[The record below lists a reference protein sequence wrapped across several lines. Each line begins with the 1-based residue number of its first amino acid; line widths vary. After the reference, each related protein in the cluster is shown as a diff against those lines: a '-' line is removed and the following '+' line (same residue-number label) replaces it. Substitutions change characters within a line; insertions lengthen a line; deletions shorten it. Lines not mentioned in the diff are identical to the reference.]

1 MTTDPMQLT
10 PEVLVPR
17 LGDTLVRRGLITDA
31 QLEQALAHQ
40 AVQKAAGRK
49 ILLGEAITA
58 LGFLTRA
65 QLDMAVTEQILLL
78 RNALEDANR
87 HLERRVEQRT
97 SELQLALT
105 RLAELNQIKNNF
117 ISNVSHELRTPLT
130 HIKGYVELMITE
142 ALGPLTEDQ
151 KGALEVSQRSV
162 NRLKNLIEDLI
173 LFSAASRGE
182 MALQRQYLDLYAVAS
197 AALNNAQPKADDHNV
212 ELLNDIDASLPTVL
226 ADEQKFSWVVNQLL
240 DNAIKFTPSGGT
252 VKLSIRR
259 EPDNTDMARVTVS
272 DTGIGIPEHRFS
284 EIFEAF
290 HQLDG
295 SSTRRYG
302 GTGLGLALV
311 KEIVEAHGSLINVQS
326 KVNGGTEFS
335 FLMLLRK

>member
-1 MTTDPMQLT
+1 MQLT
-10 PEVLVPR
+10 PEVLVSR
-17 LGDTLVRRGLITDA
+17 LGDTLVKRSLITEA

-40 AVQKAAGRK
+40 AEQKAAGRK
-49 ILLGEAITA
+49 LLLGEAIVA
-58 LGFLTRA
+58 LGFLSRA
-65 QLDMAVTEQILLL
+65 QLDTAVTEQILSL

-87 HLERRVEQRT
+87 HLEKRVEQRT
-97 SELQLALT
+97 AELQLALAK
-105 RLAELNQIKNNF
+105 LAELNQIKTNF

-130 HIKGYVELMITE
+130 HIKGYVELMVTE
-142 ALGPLTEDQ
+142 SLGPLTEDQ
-151 KGALEVSQRSV
+151 KAALEVSQRSV

-173 LFSAASRGE
+173 MFSAAARGE
-182 MALQRQYLDLYAVAS
+182 MALQRQSLNLYAAAS
-197 AALNNAQPKADDHNV
+197 SALNYAQQKSEDHNV
-212 ELLNDIDASLPTVL
+212 ELLDDIDASLPNIL
-226 ADEQKFSWVVNQLL
+226 ADEQKLSWVLNQLL

-259 EPDNTDMARVTVS
+259 EPDNANMVRISVS
-272 DTGIGIPEHRFS
+272 DTGIGIPEHRFT

-311 KEIVEAHGSLINVQS
+311 KEIIEAHGSVIQVKSTVNV
-326 KVNGGTEFS
+326 GTEFS
-335 FLMLLRK
+335 FLMLLQ

>member
-1 MTTDPMQLT
+1 MTTNPMQLT
-10 PEVLVPR
+10 PEVLVSR
-17 LGDTLVRRGLITDA
+17 LGDTLVKRSLITEA

-40 AVQKAAGRK
+40 AEQKAAGRK
-49 ILLGEAITA
+49 LLLGEAIVA
-58 LGFLTRA
+58 LGFLSRA
-65 QLDMAVTEQILLL
+65 QLDTAVTEQILSL

-87 HLERRVEQRT
+87 HLEKRVEQRT
-97 SELQLALT
+97 AELQLALAK
-105 RLAELNQIKNNF
+105 LAELNQIKTNF

-130 HIKGYVELMITE
+130 HIKGYVELMVTE
-142 ALGPLTEDQ
+142 SLGPLTEDQ
-151 KGALEVSQRSV
+151 KAALEVSQRSV

-173 LFSAASRGE
+173 MFSAAARGE
-182 MALQRQYLDLYAVAS
+182 MALQRQSLNLYAAAS
-197 AALNNAQPKADDHNV
+197 SALNYAQQKSEDHNV
-212 ELLNDIDASLPTVL
+212 ELLDDIDASLPNIL
-226 ADEQKFSWVVNQLL
+226 ADEQKLSWVLNQLL

-259 EPDNTDMARVTVS
+259 EPDNANMVRISVS
-272 DTGIGIPEHRFS
+272 DTGIGIPEHRFT

-311 KEIVEAHGSLINVQS
+311 KEIIEAHGSVIQVKSTVNV
-326 KVNGGTEFS
+326 GTEFS
-335 FLMLLRK
+335 FLMLLQ